1 MCTYLYIVIVVE
13 VRLRVSISSDRCYS
27 SPNAGIDADQRFPRK
42 DPRVN
47 SKVLP
52 DKAVGSFSER
62 EDEGED

>member
-13 VRLRVSISSDRCYS
+13 VRQRVSISSDRCYS
-27 SPNAGIDADQRFPRK
+27 SPNAAIDAHQGFPRK

-52 DKAVGSFSER
+52 DEAVGSFSEK
-62 EDEGED
+62 EDKGED